1 MTAEDDTGLDSELA
15 ETVADIEEMGV
26 PPWHALSVESARRVE
41 DELFSTDETIPVGG
55 TTDLAIDGSSD
66 GGGGRSAADS
76 DQIPLRV
83 YRPDETPAPTLVF
96 YHGGG
101 WCLGTLDSA
110 DGICRRLCNRVGAVV
125 ISVDYRLAPENPFPA
140 AVEDALTAVRWADE
154 WGHTVGGD
162 GQVGVA
168 GTSAGG
174 GIAAAVGLAAA
185 RSGTEGGD
193 GSTAQSD
200 GDTASGPHSDPLG
213 VGSVPDLA
221 VQGLFYPAT
230 APRFDTDSYQTHAD
244 GPLLTRADMRWFW
257 EQYLASSTDSANPY
271 AAPLWAD
278 SLVGA
283 PPAVVAAGSH
293 DPLRDDA
300 VSYADRLS
308 DHGVPVSAN
317 EFDGLAHGFLSFAG
331 DDGVPAADEAF
342 DQVAAAVRRQFE

>member
-1 MTAEDDTGLDSELA
+1 MTTEDDAGLDPDLA
-15 ETVADIEEMGV
+15 DEIADIEAMGV

-55 TTDLAIDGSSD
+55 TTDLAIDGSGD
-66 GGGGRSAADS
+66 AGGGGSADGGH
-76 DQIPLRV
+76 QIPLRI
-83 YRPDETPAPTLVF
+83 YRPEETPAPTLVF
-96 YHGGG
+96 FHGGG

-154 WGHTVGGD
+154 WSHTVGGD

-174 GIAAAVGLAAA
+174 GIAAAVGVAAA
-185 RSGTEGGD
+185 RSDDDD
-193 GSTAQSD
+193 GAARTASD
-200 GDTASGPHSDPLG
+200 AASGPHSDPLG
-213 VGSVPDLA
+213 VDSVPDLA

-230 APRFDTDSYQTHAD
+230 APRFDTESYRAHAD
-244 GPLLTRADMRWFW
+244 GPLLTQTDMRWFW
-257 EQYLASSTDSANPY
+257 DQYLASPTDSANPY

-283 PPAVVAAGSH
+283 PPAVVAVGSH
-293 DPLRDDA
+293 DPLRDDGLA
-300 VSYADRLS
+300 YADRLS
-308 DHGVPVSAN
+308 DHGVSVSAT

-331 DDGVPAADEAF
+331 EDGVVAADEAF
-342 DQVAAAVRRQFE
+342 DQVAAAVRRRFD

>member
-1 MTAEDDTGLDSELA
+1 MTTENLDPNLA
-15 ETVADIEEMGV
+15 DEIADIEAMGV

-76 DQIPLRV
+76 DNKIPLRV
-83 YRPDETPAPTLVF
+83 YRPEETPAPTLVF

-140 AVEDALTAVRWADE
+140 AVEDALAAVRWADE
-154 WGHTVGGD
+154 YGHTVGGD
-162 GQVGVA
+162 GQVGIA

-185 RSGTEGGD
+185 RS
-193 GSTAQSD
+193 D
-200 GDTASGPHSDPLG
+200 GDTVSGPHSDPLG

-230 APRFDTDSYQTHAD
+230 APRFDTDSYRSHAD

-257 EQYLASSTDSANPY
+257 NQYLASSTDSANPY

-283 PPAVVAAGSH
+283 PPAVVAVGSH
-293 DPLRDDA
+293 DPLRDDGLA
-300 VSYADRLS
+300 YADRLS

-331 DDGVPAADEAF
+331 ESGVSAADEAF
-342 DQVAAAVRRQFE
+342 DQVAATIHQQFE